1 MKGSPGMAGVSAG
14 CSVTLLVTVSWE
26 LLTCGEVPRQR
37 HGAAGGA
44 FGLAV
49 SFIKL
54 QDTLM
59 LVRQFTRV
67 FMGNCHFCPIN

>member
-1 MKGSPGMAGVSAG
+1 MAGVSAG

-59 LVRQFTRV
+59 LVRQGHEHEGV
-67 FMGNCHFCPIN
+67 HGQLSLLPDK